1 MLKINEIFK
10 DIQGESS
17 YTGFSTVFVRFTGCN
32 LRCTYCDTVYAYYEG
47 NDLHVEDI
55 ISQIEGYTCPLVEIT
70 GGEPLLQKDV
80 YRLIE
85 GLLKRNN
92 KVLIETNGSIDIR
105 GVDERVIRIMDI
117 KCPDSGMSGEM
128 KWENLGYLRGTDEV
142 KFVVSSRRD
151 YEWSINIIK
160 EYSLEDRLTVLISP
174 AYGVIEPQNIAKW
187 ILNDQLKIRFQPQL
201 HRYIWGAEERR
212 TDP

>member
-17 YTGFSTVFVRFTGCN
+17 YIGLPTVFVRFTGCN
-32 LRCTYCDTVYAYYEG
+32 LRCTYCDTVYAYYDGKEIE
-47 NDLHVEDI
+47 VKDI
-55 ISQIEGYTCPLVEIT
+55 ISQVKVYNCPLVDIT
-70 GGEPLLQKDV
+70 GGEPLLQNDV

-85 GLLKRNN
+85 GLLKIDN
-92 KVLIETNGSIDIR
+92 KKILIETNGSIDIR
-105 GVDERVIRIMDI
+105 GLDERVIRIMDI
-117 KCPDSGMSGEM
+117 KCPDSGMSAEM
-128 KWENLGYLRGTDEV
+128 KWENIEYLRGIDEI

-160 EYSLEDRLTVLISP
+160 RYSLEDRLTVLISP
-174 AYGVIEPQNIAKW
+174 AYSVIEPKRVAGW

-201 HRYIWGAEERR
+201 HKIM
-212 TDP
+212 